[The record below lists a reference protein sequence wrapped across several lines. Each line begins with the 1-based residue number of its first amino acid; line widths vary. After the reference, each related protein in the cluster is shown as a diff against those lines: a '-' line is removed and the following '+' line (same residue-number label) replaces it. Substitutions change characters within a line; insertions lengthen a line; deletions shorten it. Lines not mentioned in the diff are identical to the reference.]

1 MNKKRGELTERVEPV
16 QDRAKRS
23 VDSIL
28 ETAAILLDEVGFDGF
43 NTNLLAERAGVRIR
57 TVYRYFPN
65 KYAVIVALTKRL
77 AVQWDSWILDFYAQ
91 IADPASDWKAGIR
104 RSKREWLR
112 RAQAVPGALSVL
124 QATTATPEL
133 AELNFQV
140 YEEMTRKLAGALLAR
155 GLRAD
160 SAKLK
165 AIARTII
172 NSTNSATDY
181 YLRLSG
187 KDAEDFWDEV
197 TLSEELYLE
206 YYFSGAGATVL
217 RKRGSGSSTAKR
229 ASGKRRA
236 RT

>member
-1 MNKKRGELTERVEPV
+1 MSKKRGELEERVEPV
-16 QDRAKRS
+16 QERAKRS
-23 VDSIL
+23 VDRIL

-43 NTNLLAERAGVRIR
+43 NTNLLAERAGVRVR

-77 AVQWDSWILDFYAQ
+77 AVRWDAWILDFYAQ
-91 IADPASDWKAGIR
+91 IADPTADWRAGIR
-104 RSKREWLR
+104 RSRREWLR

-124 QATTATPEL
+124 QATNATPEL

-140 YEEMTRKLAGALLAR
+140 YEDMTRKLAGALVAR
-155 GLRAD
+155 GLRVDA
-160 SAKLK
+160 AKLK

-187 KDAEDFWDEV
+187 KDAEDFWEEV
-197 TLSEELYLE
+197 SLSEELYLDH
-206 YYFSGAGATVL
+206 YFSGAVEASPQKGSISSTTS
-217 RKRGSGSSTAKR
+217 KRGS
-229 ASGKRRA
+229 RRGRSKA
-236 RT
+236 